1 MGTCPEVKPLPNK
14 NLSDAYRH
22 FNTLRDL
29 VIHHP
34 GGWADT
40 AALARAKEACRAASE
55 AAEDAE
61 CAENLLSILS
71 LLADLYSD
79 AAYRKWDY
87 TQTSG
92 RDVLRLRILRELNA
106 FETRLLLLEEVRRG
120 HPRGYGPRPD
130 RES

>member
-1 MGTCPEVKPLPNK
+1 MPHKGEAVPHRK
-14 NLSDAYRH
+14 LSDAYRH

-40 AALARAKEACRAASE
+40 DALARAKEACRAASE
-55 AAEDAE
+55 AADDAE
-61 CAENLLSILS
+61 CAENLVSILS

-87 TQTSG
+87 TKTDG
-92 RDVLRLRILRELNA
+92 RDVLRLRVLRELNA
-106 FETRLLLLEEVRRG
+106 FETRLLVLEEIRRG
-120 HPRGYGPRPD
+120 HPRRGSLRPD
-130 RES
+130 HEP